1 MMREQWLAEEPD
13 VPPGDDVVPVPRPV
27 DEEPPH
33 DRFCDLVLTGG
44 VASGVVYPWAI
55 VEIARAFRFRNI
67 GGTSVGAMAA
77 ALAAAAEYGR
87 RTGVEKS
94 FEPLRR
100 APASLAALQ
109 PDGRTR
115 MLSLFQTNERG
126 QRLIRLWGELGQ
138 GNRDRPPGWTR
149 KLLCVLRVFRRPALI
164 GALWDELRQG
174 SKDRHPVWTR
184 KLLCVLRVFRRPAL
198 IGALLGL
205 VLALLLCLLVRP
217 AGGIACITLFV
228 VGLALVGLCAAL
240 ALLWALWSDF
250 RHGVIANE
258 YGLCKGA
265 STGFPAAG
273 ATGIVEWL
281 HKGIQTSAGLDI
293 NTDPPLTFRDLWS
306 APAYPGAERRD
317 CGSDDAEDRRSI
329 NLQMITTNVTHGRP
343 YRLPLND
350 TTSRLFYC
358 RKELEDYFPKCVL
371 DALHACSRPYAPQGS
386 PGSEPDVDHPTAAG
400 LRELPGGELPIVVA
414 ARLSLSF
421 PLLFSAVP
429 LWAIDYEVPRK
440 PRGDR
445 GRDVRHNEQR
455 VLRRCMFSDGGV
467 SSNFPVHLFDAALP
481 RRPTFGLWLDR
492 RTPYEHLKT
501 PELQEEERE
510 IPDLDERG
518 EPLPTQEQ
526 KVWLP
531 DHPEH
536 GRSDNW
542 SRFDPLSKAP
552 PDHALLTR
560 GEKRKPPAKPGCRT
574 DAGRMWGFMG
584 AIATSATD
592 WRDRTNFRLPHV
604 RNRVARLLLKPGEGG
619 LHIGMSREQILDMAH
634 RYGTVAGRK
643 FVDRFASDH
652 GQPARAW
659 KEQRWSRFNLLLN
672 GLRERLE
679 GLARSADWSAH
690 TVPLNQAIDDAMKS
704 RGPIRDGRPIKLAE
718 AEALK
723 NALRELE
730 QLDGV
735 LRDTPDVYKKKPV
748 PEMRLRPPL

>member
-1 MMREQWLAEEPD
+1 MKREHGLAEEPD

-33 DRFCDLVLTGG
+33 DCFCDLVLTGG

-55 VEIARAFRFRNI
+55 VELARAFRFRNI

-87 RTGVEKS
+87 RTGVEKP

-100 APASLAALQ
+100 APASLAATQ

-138 GNRDRPPGWTR
+138 GSRDRHPGLAR
-149 KLLCVLRVFRRPALI
+149 KLHCVLRVFRRPALI
-164 GALWDELRQG
+164 G
-174 SKDRHPVWTR
+174 V
-184 KLLCVLRVFRRPAL
+184 
-198 IGALLGL
+198 LLGL
-205 VLALLLCLLVRP
+205 VLALLLFLLMRP
-217 AGGIACITLFV
+217 ADGIACITLFL
-228 VGLALVGLCAAL
+228 VGLALVGVCAAL
-240 ALLWALWSDF
+240 ALLWVLWSDF

-258 YGLCKGA
+258 YGLCKGG

-358 RKELEDYFPKCVL
+358 RKELEDYFPECVL
-371 DALHACSRPYAPQGS
+371 DALHACSKPYAPQGS
-386 PGSEPDVDHPTAAG
+386 PGSEPAVDHPTAAG
-400 LRELPGGELPIVVA
+400 LRELPRGELPIVVA

-429 LWAIDYEVPRK
+429 LWAIDYEVPR
-440 PRGDR
+440 RHDDDR
-445 GRDVRHNEQR
+445 GWDVPPNEQR

-492 RTPYEHLKT
+492 RMPYQHLKT
-501 PELQEEERE
+501 PELQEQEQEV
-510 IPDLDERG
+510 PDLDESG
-518 EPLPTQEQ
+518 KPMPTQEQ

-531 DHPEH
+531 DHPEQ
-536 GRSDNW
+536 GRADNW
-542 SRFDPLSKAP
+542 NRFDPLSKVP
-552 PDHALLTR
+552 PDHAL
-560 GEKRKPPAKPGCRT
+560 RKNGGRPAKPGCRT
-574 DAGRMWGFMG
+574 DAGRMWGFMC

-619 LHIGMSREQILDMAH
+619 LHIGMAREQILDMAH

-643 FVDRFASDH
+643 FVARFASEH
-652 GQPARAW
+652 GLPAPAW

-690 TVPLNQAIDDAMKS
+690 TVPLKQAIDDAMKS
-704 RGPIRDGRPIKLAE
+704 GGPIRDGRPIKLAE